1 MGHGLTRLSRIFTDT
16 STPSQP
22 VESVKIRVPRLA
34 RSSLAVEAEP
44 QNNALPLGV
53 TAMANDSAG
62 VFRMILFP
70 SLITLA
76 VTVLRLIGELK
87 HWPRT
92 LFNPEPG
99 GGGAIFGISWL
110 AFVFAV
116 YFAARVHKSQQPLEK
131 AGKAIGITLLSLAFC
146 IAGVFLM
153 FRAIQSAS
161 LIAWAPSM
169 AVVCGGLYLMRFAWP
184 SYWAVMM
191 AYALAARIPVI
202 AVMYFAIKGNWG
214 QPRRGRPDLHCR
226 GLVDRVCPYRASS
239 PALPLGSLH
248 RRTLRTIRRHHRC
261 RRKAPHGRS
270 NDIRAPS

>member
-1 MGHGLTRLSRIFTDT
+1 MGHGLTRISRIFTDT
-16 STPSQP
+16 STPSQS

-214 QPRRGRPDLHCR
+214 THYDAAGPIFTAAGWWTEFVHT
-226 GLVDRVCPYRASS
+226 GLLPQLFLWVPYTVVLCGLFGVITAAAVR
-239 PALPLGSLH
+239 
-248 RRTLRTIRRHHRC
+248 RRTAAATT
-261 RRKAPHGRS
+261 
-270 NDIRAPS
+270 